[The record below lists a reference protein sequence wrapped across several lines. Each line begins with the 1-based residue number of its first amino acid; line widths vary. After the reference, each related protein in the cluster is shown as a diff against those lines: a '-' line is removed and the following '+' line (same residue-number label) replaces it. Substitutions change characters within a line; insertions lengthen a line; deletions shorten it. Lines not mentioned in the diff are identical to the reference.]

1 MIGHIL
7 NKIQK
12 QGHYTMSDEI
22 KSGKKVI
29 DEFFAEIMNI
39 EGVDKKTVEKLALL
53 YSEGKLTDT
62 NIENA
67 MGQLLQEELA
77 TTEEKDGKD

>member
-12 QGHYTMSDEI
+12 QGYYTMSDEI
-22 KSGKKVI
+22 KSGKEVI

-39 EGVDKKTVEKLALL
+39 EGVDKKTVEKLTSL
-53 YSEGKLTDT
+53 YTEGKLTDT
-62 NIENA
+62 NIQNVME
-67 MGQLLQEELA
+67 QLLQEELD
-77 TTEEKDGKD
+77 TIEEKDGKD

>member
-1 MIGHIL
+1 
-7 NKIQK
+7 
-12 QGHYTMSDEI
+12 MSDEI
-22 KSGKKVI
+22 KSGKEVI

-39 EGVDKKTVEKLALL
+39 EGVDGKTVEKLTSL

-62 NIENA
+62 NVQNA
-67 MGQLLQEELA
+67 MGQLLQEELD

>member
-12 QGHYTMSDEI
+12 QGYCTMSDEI
-22 KSGKKVI
+22 KSGKEVI

-39 EGVDKKTVEKLALL
+39 EGVDKKTVEKLTSL

-62 NIENA
+62 NIQNVMEKI
-67 MGQLLQEELA
+67 LQEELD

>member
-1 MIGHIL
+1 
-7 NKIQK
+7 
-12 QGHYTMSDEI
+12 MSEEI
-22 KSGKKVI
+22 KSGKQVI

-39 EGVDKKTVEKLALL
+39 EGVDKKTVEKLTFL

-62 NIENA
+62 KIENA